1 MAAFDAALRD
11 YFASR
16 TDVEMAFMFGSR
28 ALGRE
33 RMDSDIDIAVYF
45 ASEGPAVEWETGREY
60 PSEFAVGL
68 AVEKITE
75 LETDLIVLNSC
86 PSVLADTILREAETL
101 AIRDADLH
109 TRFLLLVS
117 DEAERFR
124 RDSHEVWDMKEDF
137 VGYNDARRRR
147 LRQTTELLRQQMS
160 YRDLFVDM
168 DRATYATD
176 VKTRLAA
183 ERWVENLVNASI
195 DAAKVLVAAHDIR
208 VRQTYRDTLEA
219 LGRVPGFDFE
229 TADKLGQCARLR
241 NVLAHE
247 YLDVKY
253 DQIREF
259 LDSAHETFE
268 RFIDFLSSEIR
279 DSAAH

>member
-45 ASEGPAVEWETGREY
+45 AAEGPAVEWETDREY

-86 PSVLADTILREAETL
+86 PSVLADTVLREGKTL

-109 TRFLLLVS
+109 ACFLLLVS

-124 RDSHEVWDMKEDF
+124 RDSHEVWMMQEKAAGATGEHI
-137 VGYNDARRRR
+137 RR
-147 LRQTTELLRQQMS
+147 LGRVVRFLQEELS
-160 YRDLFVDM
+160 DAEGYADVDLDIYQS
-168 DRATYATD
+168 DSD
-176 VKTRLAA
+176 TRRSV
-183 ERWVENLVNASI
+183 ERWVENLVNAST
-195 DAAKVLVAAHDIR
+195 DAAKLLLALHDIR
-208 VRQTYRDTLEA
+208 TPQTYRGTLEA
-219 LGRVPGFDFE
+219 LGRLDGMRREV
-229 TADKLGQCARLR
+229 ADTLGGYARLR
-241 NVLAHE
+241 NTLAHE
-247 YLDVKY
+247 YLDVKFTR
-253 DQIREF
+253 IRDF
-259 LDSAHETFE
+259 LDSAVPVYEEFVEFLTAELMRHEVE
-268 RFIDFLSSEIR
+268 
-279 DSAAH
+279 